1 VALVPMEEIFTPGGQ
16 YRRDMDYRGRRVRV
30 READGFHLTPAGSR
44 IASDFILPE
53 LRRFGAI

>member
-1 VALVPMEEIFTPGGQ
+1 
-16 YRRDMDYRGRRVRV
+16 MDYRGRRVRV